1 MKIFV
6 PLMFVVG
13 TLATQK
19 HWMIEPR
26 SSDPKA
32 ECTIDDHSNKSKPSW
47 ITNCPSSCKILQYL
61 ESSKIKINAKWK
73 EIEQKMDGKL
83 GKSSDGSDMHL
94 TLQQIIIK
102 LKEIMASMMTE
113 KEQFEEI
120 EKLYNSGDIPSII
133 AEQNIK
139 TNALATKRTE
149 LQQKLIALKK
159 GFVEQTGFCKVSF
172 KEYNEEVCDIRS
184 HAANMN

>member
-1 MKIFV
+1 
-6 PLMFVVG
+6 MFVMG

-61 ESSKIKINAKWK
+61 ESSK
-73 EIEQKMDGKL
+73 
-83 GKSSDGSDMHL
+83 
-94 TLQQIIIK
+94 IK

-159 GFVEQTGFCKVSF
+159 GFVEQTGYCKVSF
-172 KEYNEEVCDIRS
+172 KEFNEEVCDIRS

>member
-1 MKIFV
+1 
-6 PLMFVVG
+6 
-13 TLATQK
+13 
-19 HWMIEPR
+19 
-26 SSDPKA
+26 
-32 ECTIDDHSNKSKPSW
+32 
-47 ITNCPSSCKILQYL
+47 
-61 ESSKIKINAKWK
+61 
-73 EIEQKMDGKL
+73 
-83 GKSSDGSDMHL
+83 MHL

-120 EKLYNSGDIPSII
+120 EKLYNSGDIPGII